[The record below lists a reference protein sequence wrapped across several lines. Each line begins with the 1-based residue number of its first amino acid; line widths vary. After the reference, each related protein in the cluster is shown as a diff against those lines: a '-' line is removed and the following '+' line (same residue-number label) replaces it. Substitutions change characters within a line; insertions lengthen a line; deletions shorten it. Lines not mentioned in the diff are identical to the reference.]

1 MCTYT
6 HYTEGQHS
14 NLSALYNKAAVQ
26 VFYKDA
32 FEKHA
37 ALFQELGVNPNN
49 GVIWRS
55 WGCGVCVCVMG
66 YIYIG
71 YI

>member
-1 MCTYT
+1 MYVYMCTYT

-14 NLSALYNKAAVQ
+14 NLSALYNQAAAQ

-49 GVIWRS
+49 GVI
-55 WGCGVCVCVMG
+55 
-66 YIYIG
+66 
-71 YI
+71 